1 LSRLYLNI
9 SVNEKIVSIK
19 NRFLRMGGNANL
31 LMFSWYD
38 QIIWKLEGGEN
49 GMNRFLQ
56 LTGVNIPII
65 QAGMAGGITTPEL
78 VAAVANEGAL
88 GTIGAGYMN
97 PESLRTTIQQIKQQ
111 TKEPF
116 AVNVFATNLK
126 AFSDDVSGMQAELN
140 KFREELGITSGMD
153 YVQTMDYLLENMEV
167 ILEEKVPIVSTA
179 FGLLSKD
186 HILKLKANQV
196 ILIGMATNVEEAK
209 QLEAAGYDMIVAQG
223 YEAGGHRG
231 TFHME
236 KYPNGCDIGLVS
248 LLASIIEAVEVPVIA
263 TGGIYSKEQIEGLLA
278 MGAAAVQ
285 LGTRF
290 LVAKEAGTADSYKDA
305 LIKANDE
312 DTVITKYFSGR
323 PARGI
328 VNTFIKELEQKQ
340 VPAMPFPIQNE
351 LTKDIRKVAQQ
362 QANPQYQSLWAGQR
376 VGSITREETV
386 SEIIQSLSK

>member
-1 LSRLYLNI
+1 
-9 SVNEKIVSIK
+9 
-19 NRFLRMGGNANL
+19 MGENANL
-31 LMFSWYD
+31 LKFSWYD
-38 QIIWKLEGGEN
+38 QIIWEKEGGEN
-49 GMNRFLQ
+49 RMNRFLQ
-56 LTGVNIPII
+56 LTSVNLPII

-88 GTIGAGYMN
+88 GTIGAGYMT
-97 PESLRTTIQQIKQQ
+97 PESLRTTIRQVKQR
-111 TKEPF
+111 TKKPF
-116 AVNVFATNLK
+116 AVNVFATNLQ
-126 AFSDDVSGMQAELN
+126 AFSDDVSAMQAELN
-140 KFREELGITSGMD
+140 KFREELGITSGID
-153 YVQTMDYLLENMEV
+153 HVQTIDYLHENMEV
-167 ILEEKVPIVSTA
+167 ILEEKVPMVSTA
-179 FGLLSKD
+179 FGLLSKE

-231 TFHME
+231 TFDIN
-236 KYPNGCDIGLVS
+236 KYPNGCDIGLIS
-248 LLASIIEAVEVPVIA
+248 LLASVIEAVEAPVIA
-263 TGGIYSKEQIEGLLA
+263 TGGVCSKEQLEGLLA
-278 MGAAAVQ
+278 MGAEAVQ

-290 LVAKEAGTADSYKDA
+290 LAAKEAGTADSYKAA

-340 VPAMPFPIQNE
+340 VPAMPFPIQND